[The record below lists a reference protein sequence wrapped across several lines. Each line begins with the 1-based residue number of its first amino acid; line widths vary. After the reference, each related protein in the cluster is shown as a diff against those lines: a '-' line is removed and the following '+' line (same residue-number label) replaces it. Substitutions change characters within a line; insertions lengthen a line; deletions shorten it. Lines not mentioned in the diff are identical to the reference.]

1 MNQTVA
7 EYPAFVVVA
16 RQPKTITIFTANR
29 GRIEEAVVLRAG
41 EIVVLPNHLT
51 RYEISSVASSAIQN
65 NDCPIEAIDRAKEF
79 GHKLVYFV
87 QKSACLSNHETHPED
102 RPRVIQ
108 VEIGMKIMFQG
119 HFYEIQSAPND
130 NLKLVEV

>member
-16 RQPKTITIFTANR
+16 RQPKATMIFTANR
-29 GRIEEAVVLRAG
+29 GRVEEAVVLSAG

-51 RYEISSVASSAIQN
+51 RYEIGSVASSAIQDN
-65 NDCPIEAIDRAKEF
+65 SCPMEAIARAKEF

-87 QKSACLSNHETHPED
+87 QQAACLSNHKTRPED

>member
-29 GRIEEAVVLRAG
+29 GRVEEAVVLRAG
-41 EIVVLPNHLT
+41 EIVVLPKHLT
-51 RYEISSVASSAIQN
+51 RYEIGSVASSAIQD
-65 NDCPIEAIDRAKEF
+65 NDCPIEAIGRAKEF
-79 GHKLVYFV
+79 GHELVYFV
-87 QKSACLSNHETHPED
+87 QQAACLTDTNPAAED